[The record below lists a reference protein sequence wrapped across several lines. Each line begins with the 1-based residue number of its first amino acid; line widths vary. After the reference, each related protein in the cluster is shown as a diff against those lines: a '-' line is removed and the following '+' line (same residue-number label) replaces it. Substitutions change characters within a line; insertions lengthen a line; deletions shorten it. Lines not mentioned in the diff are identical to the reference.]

1 LEKNLKGSLP
11 PAAVDEDATRRK
23 GHLSVEGHP
32 SGATAE
38 GIPRSLESNKRLMGS
53 MMLDRLDIEESS
65 LRNSRPF

>member
-38 GIPRSLESNKRLMGS
+38 SIPRLSTQQLIQFGPADVHWDELTGR
-53 MMLDRLDIEESS
+53 R
-65 LRNSRPF
+65 